1 MNGFWGPN
9 TPRPFLPVLSAP
21 FHKFPSEKCALIP
34 TLQEKKQAQGGAVA
48 CLRSQTEPRTQ
59 TSLPHSPTPPHL

>member
-1 MNGFWGPN
+1 MGLISGERLLGPKHS
-9 TPRPFLPVLSAP
+9 PRLFLPVLSAP

-48 CLRSQTEPRTQ
+48 CLRSQTE
-59 TSLPHSPTPPHL
+59 L